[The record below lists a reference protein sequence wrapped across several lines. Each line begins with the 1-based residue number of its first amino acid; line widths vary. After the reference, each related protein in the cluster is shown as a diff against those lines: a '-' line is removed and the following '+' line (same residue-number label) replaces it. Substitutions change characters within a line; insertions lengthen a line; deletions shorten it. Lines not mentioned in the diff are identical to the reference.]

1 MTALPSFIKLTDQSD
16 EKSGNVQ
23 KIKQPLFR
31 KSIFEISP
39 FTFCQS
45 MMMCIISE
53 MIIIRFFAFSCN
65 KWLAIMLLRYGFS
78 IPGKANDSKRS
89 ADKPKQTLKK
99 KPNFL

>member
-1 MTALPSFIKLTDQSD
+1 MTALPSFIKLTDRSD

-23 KIKQPLFR
+23 KIKHALFK
-31 KSIFEISP
+31 KSSFEISP
-39 FTFCQS
+39 FTLCQS
-45 MMMCIISE
+45 MMMCIITD
-53 MIIIRFFAFSCN
+53 MIIMRFFALSCN
-65 KWLAIMLLRYGFS
+65 KWLTKMLLRHGFS